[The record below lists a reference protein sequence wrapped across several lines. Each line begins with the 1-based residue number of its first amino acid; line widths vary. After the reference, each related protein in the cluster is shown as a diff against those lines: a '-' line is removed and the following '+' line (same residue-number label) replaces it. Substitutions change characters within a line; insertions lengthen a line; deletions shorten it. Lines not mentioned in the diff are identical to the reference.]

1 MGNGDSDHLWS
12 SVSNW
17 YNIRMMTK
25 VELVTRT
32 EGVGLYENL
41 SGGEIVEAVARHG
54 KIKDYGKLINYLIKH
69 KHWSPLEHIHFT
81 FRIETAR
88 DISAQLMRH
97 RSFHWQELSQR
108 YDEIHEFMPIE
119 LRRQGETNR
128 QVGEESFDPDVPVEH
143 SLNGGFTKGTT
154 NVPGSELVRKHLER
168 TQELYAYLLRAGVA
182 RECARRILPMCSKTT
197 VHMTGN
203 LRDFLGYLNVR
214 CEQGTQKEH
223 REVALGIGR
232 GLMKE
237 LPEIF
242 IRIDWSQGGFM

>member
-1 MGNGDSDHLWS
+1 
-12 SVSNW
+12 
-17 YNIRMMTK
+17 MTK

-119 LRRQGETNR
+119 LRKQGKTNR
-128 QVGEESFDPDVPVEH
+128 QVGDEVMGEDEFNYAALD
-143 SLNGGFTKGTT
+143 NF
-154 NVPGSELVRKHLER
+154 LE
-168 TQELYAYLLRAGVA
+168 QAKQLYQVMLDMGVA

-214 CEQGTQKEH
+214 CEKGTQKEH